1 MILFLL
7 QIVKLNNHKNRKV
20 CLKQENTVEFG
31 MFGNK
36 NIEALKATFLLERSE
51 GRGQTSLKLTVGWD
65 ARFERCVKKLSF

>member
-1 MILFLL
+1 
-7 QIVKLNNHKNRKV
+7 
-20 CLKQENTVEFG
+20 